1 MKRNLMIPALIV
13 AVGVAS
19 AGGLALAQQ
28 TGVLENDAVA
38 DLAKAKITLNQ
49 AIGTAEAH
57 ASGRATKAELEGE
70 HGAVAFDV
78 EVVTAD
84 NKVFDVKVNAI
95 DGKVLS
101 SKQDMADRGEK
112 DDGDD

>member
-1 MKRNLMIPALIV
+1 MKRNLMIPAFIV
-13 AVGVAS
+13 AIGVAG
-19 AGGLALAQQ
+19 AGGLAIAQQ
-28 TGVLENDAVA
+28 AGVLENDAVA
-38 DLAKAKITLNQ
+38 DLAKANITLNQ
-49 AIGTAEAH
+49 AVGTAEAH

-70 HGAVAFDV
+70 HGAVVFEV

-101 SKQDMADRGEK
+101 SKQDVADRGK
-112 DDGDD
+112 RDDGDD